1 MIIIWKCPEC
11 GDVRA
16 SNNLQHHQMDT
27 CKCGITGIDLEQH
40 TCRHIG
46 YPKTIKTIKTG
57 ILRDMLLCIKY
68 QKLQGIT
75 WNELFEEERESY
87 ERLYR

>member
-11 GDVRA
+11 GDVKA
-16 SNNLQHHQMDT
+16 SNSLQHHQMDT
-27 CKCGITGIDLEQH
+27 CMCGRTGTDLEEY
-40 TCRHIG
+40 TCRYIG
-46 YPKTIKTIKTG
+46 YPKTIKYVDAG

-87 ERLYR
+87 ERCYK